1 MQKQLE
7 AKPLLTI
14 AIPTYNRSAY
24 LRELLSILFDQLVHE
39 PRVELI
45 ICDNASP
52 DDTPEV
58 VEEYQRRGLEL
69 RRIRNLTNIGA
80 DANFLQCFEQARGKY
95 VWIFGDDDII
105 VPGGV
110 AVVLSCLEMK
120 DYDLV
125 YVNSYPLQ
133 GLDRVKPLRS
143 LKAIEFDDVM
153 RFAKRIHVYFTFI
166 SGNIVNKDR
175 VQAGGPA
182 SFSALVGS
190 NLVQLAWVY
199 AALNGFERGLYIQDK
214 LVGARVDNTGGYRL
228 SEVFGSRLKR
238 VTESELRS
246 DRLKRLVIGGALQR
260 FWPGMLLTLRKSK
273 GSFESDTT
281 QGRTLTAEFKDNPRY
296 WFFVYPVL
304 VLPPMLGAS
313 WFFFIRILNR
323 IDKALGFV
331 L

>member
-1 MQKQLE
+1 MQKQ

-24 LRELLSILFDQLVHE
+24 LRELLSILFDQLVQE

-45 ICDNASP
+45 ISDNASP
-52 DDTPEV
+52 DDSPEV
-58 VEEYQRRGLEL
+58 VGEYQRRGLEI
-69 RRIRNLTNIGA
+69 RYIRNTTNVGA
-80 DANFLQCFEQARGKY
+80 DANFLQCFDQARAKY
-95 VWIFGDDDII
+95 VWIFGDDDVI

-110 AVVLSCLEMK
+110 AAVLSCLEMK

-125 YVNSYPLQ
+125 YVNSHPLL

-143 LKAIEFDDVM
+143 LKVIEFDDVM

-175 VQAGGPA
+175 VQAGRAA
-182 SFSALVGS
+182 SFSALIGS

-199 AALNGFERGLYIQDK
+199 AALNGFERGLYIEDK
-214 LVGARVDNTGGYRL
+214 LVGARVDNSGGYRL

-238 VTESELRS
+238 VTESELHS

-260 FWPGMLLTLRKSK
+260 FWPGMLITSRKTN
-273 GSFESDTT
+273 GSF
-281 QGRTLTAEFKDNPRY
+281 
-296 WFFVYPVL
+296 
-304 VLPPMLGAS
+304 
-313 WFFFIRILNR
+313 
-323 IDKALGFV
+323 KATWLKSEH
-331 L
+331 